1 MSETI
6 LPALGGLIVYKER
19 TTSSDQGSV
28 VPLFH
33 IDNPRNIKNLVPID
47 TRQYPNNI
55 DITKGY
61 GQVDTTYSAH
71 DLFVLAEHRPKSPD
85 NERFEYFSLGTH
97 AQPLPVNTL
106 LPVIQ
111 CPLPPKE
118 TGQLPSHITPPKGTF
133 FIQDGDAVYG
143 PFTAMRRDDDGFV
156 IESKVTTIIPF
167 AKDKVARFHVKEVE
181 QYIHEVNIDGT
192 YHQLISSLHDLKAL
206 RHAVEDYTSDDKLI
220 KQYSSMRFGF
230 NDKLSKRDA
239 DRLATAIQ
247 EAEKRQTALAND
259 ENLHRFKVILD
270 RYLNETNIGS
280 DMVRHY
286 LGTSPGKAFLKE
298 YVERHKATLLSSHID
313 EIEREGKRTR
323 ARAEAEIE
331 KLNRE
336 ATALKQ
342 EVEQARKQADAEIQA
357 IIQSKNADIQSRMRE
372 TEEELSRKISDK
384 EEQLTKVEGELSQ
397 ALSDL
402 KLARKVDVL
411 TQEVTNLEAM
421 KTVLERAVEK
431 FQEQMENP
439 NKLAASLGQMEAVS
453 RAMRGGSALVR
464 EERQR
469 VPVVFTKS
477 KPNTGKEIISHIRGY
492 LDDSEGRT
500 FSHNDMTNLVVCMM
514 QSFLTVLAGDPGVG
528 KTSTVIRLA
537 EALHLGG
544 TDGSSNFLYV
554 PVSRGWV
561 SGRDILGS
569 YNSLNGVY
577 QRARTGLFDFLSVPD
592 AGDQE
597 ALRLILLDEA
607 NLSPLEHYWS
617 DFIGM
622 CDPEGR
628 HRPIDTGHA
637 EANKRLLSVPDST
650 RFVATINRDST
661 TERLSPRL
669 IDRAPVITLMHEVED
684 ADLPEVSVNFDGAIP
699 FALCKHYFV
708 NNDHVDMPDTLKEM
722 YRTIHEILTVRNA
735 DHGMPVSISHRKERA
750 INDYCVVAGK
760 LMEDHEVAFDYAVAQ
775 HILPHIS
782 GHGPQFRARLERLH
796 TLLKDSKL
804 HHSQQL
810 LARVL
815 ESGNDFA
822 GTYSYL

>member
-19 TTSSDQGSV
+19 PNSSDQGSV

-33 IDNPRNIKNLVPID
+33 IDNPRNIKTLVPID

-61 GQVDTTYSAH
+61 SQVESTYSAH

-85 NERFEYFSLGTH
+85 NERLEYFSLGTH

-111 CPLPPKE
+111 CALPPKE
-118 TGQLPSHITPPKGTF
+118 TGQMPAHITPPKGTF
-133 FIQDGDAVYG
+133 FIQDGEAVYG

-167 AKDKVARFHVKEVE
+167 AKDTVARFHVKEVE
-181 QYIHEVNIDGT
+181 QYVHEVNIDGT
-192 YHQLISSLHDLKAL
+192 YHRLISSLHDLKAL

-239 DRLATAIQ
+239 ERLAAAIQ
-247 EAEKRQTALAND
+247 EAEKRQTALASD
-259 ENLHRFKVILD
+259 ENLHRFKTILQ

-286 LGTSPGKAFLKE
+286 LGTSAGRTFLKE

-313 EIEREGKRTR
+313 EIEREGKRAR

-336 ATALKQ
+336 AAALKT

-357 IIQSKNADIQSRMRE
+357 IIQSKNADIQNRMRE
-372 TEEELSRKISDK
+372 TEEELSLKITQK
-384 EEQLTKVEGELSQ
+384 EEQLAKVEREL
-397 ALSDL
+397 AEVLDDL
-402 KLARKVDVL
+402 KLARDVEIL
-411 TQEVTNLEAM
+411 RREYQQLDAT
-421 KTVLERAVEK
+421 KTVLERSVEA
-431 FQEQMENP
+431 FQEQLQNP

-469 VPVVFTKS
+469 VPVVIS
-477 KPNTGKEIISHIRGY
+477 KTAPNHGKEIINHIRDY
-492 LDDSEGRT
+492 LDDSAGRT
-500 FSHNDMTNLVVCMM
+500 FTHNDMTNLVVCMM

-537 EALHLGG
+537 EALHLGS
-544 TDGSSNFLYV
+544 TDGNSNFLYV

-569 YNSLNGVY
+569 YNSLNGMY
-577 QRARTGLFDFLSVPD
+577 QRARTGLYDFLSVPE

-637 EANKRLLSVPDST
+637 EASKRLLSVPEST
-650 RFVATINRDST
+650 RFVATINKDST

-669 IDRAPVITLMHEVED
+669 IDRAPVITLMHDAED
-684 ADLPEVSVNFDGAIP
+684 SDSPEVNVSFDGAIP
-699 FALCKHYFV
+699 FALCKQYFENH
-708 NNDHVDMPDTLKEM
+708 NNDEMPETLKEM

-735 DHGMPVSISHRKERA
+735 EHGMPVSISHRKERA
-750 INDYCVVAGK
+750 INDYCVVAGQ
-760 LMEDHEVAFDYAVAQ
+760 LMDDHEVAFDYAVSQ

-796 TLLKDSKL
+796 DMLKDSKL
-804 HHSQQL
+804 HHSQTL

-815 ESGNDFA
+815 ENGNDFA